1 MVPRL
6 NPNVRLSAYTH
17 PYCIIT
23 VSYYNA
29 EKSEVATCRA
39 YLETFFMISAE
50 HGCLT
55 QLIRAPVEALLGH

>member
-1 MVPRL
+1 MIPRL

-39 YLETFFMISAE
+39 YIETML
-50 HGCLT
+50 HGRR
-55 QLIRAPVEALLGH
+55 RARLPHAAH